1 MVNELIEQLFN
12 GDYNF
17 TEQEPIHTRNFDKY
31 TKATA
36 ALETQ
41 IKAKLNEEDGKLV
54 DELWASYA
62 DLMTERELQAYQAGI
77 RFATQFLIAGLTK
90 DK

>member
-17 TEQEPIHTRNFDKY
+17 SEQEPIHTDKYDKY
-31 TKATA
+31 TKATST
-36 ALETQ
+36 LETQ
-41 IKAKLNEEDGKLV
+41 IKAKLNEEDGKLI
-54 DELWASYA
+54 DELWANYA
-62 DLMTERELQAYQAGI
+62 VLMAERELQAYQAGI
-77 RFATQFLIAGLTK
+77 RFAIQFLIAGLTK